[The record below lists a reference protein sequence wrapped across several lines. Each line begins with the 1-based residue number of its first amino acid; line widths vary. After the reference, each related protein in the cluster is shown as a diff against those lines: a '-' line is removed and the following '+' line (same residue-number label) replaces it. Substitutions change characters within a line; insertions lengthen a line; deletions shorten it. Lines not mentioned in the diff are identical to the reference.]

1 MVGLNPVGETSPFWS
16 HEDARKGALAN
27 LLRGNSVALGF
38 NPSNQALPQFDWA
51 QKAQDQA
58 MQNYQQQQ
66 EMILQNYGGSPYG
79 ANGSYLGQGGF
90 SPAEQADIRNSV
102 ANSHGAGGYS
112 LNALL
117 RALGAQESGNRYG
130 ATNPSGALG
139 RWQVMRGNIAGS
151 GGWDMEALHRNIT
164 PGQFLNNPRLQNAIV
179 RYKFGNYLRKYGAK
193 GALSAWYSGDPNR
206 WKHGG
211 GGGAGYPSVYNYVM
225 EVLNRL

>member
-1 MVGLNPVGETSPFWS
+1 MVGLNPIGETSPFWS

-27 LLRGNSVALGF
+27 LLRGNSVALGY
-38 NPSNQALPQFDWA
+38 NPNNQALPQFDWA

-66 EMILQNYGGSPYG
+66 QMILQNYQNAFQPNSQYNMGPLGAGAAAGGS
-79 ANGSYLGQGGF
+79 
-90 SPAEQADIRNSV
+90 
-102 ANSHGAGGYS
+102 AGGYS

-139 RWQVMRGNIAGS
+139 RWQVLASNIAGN
-151 GGWDMEALHRNIT
+151 GGWDMEALRRNIT
-164 PGQFLNNPRLQNAIV
+164 PGQFLHNPHLQNAIV
-179 RYKFGNYLRKYGAK
+179 RYKFGNYLKKYGAK

-211 GGGAGYPSVYNYVM
+211 GGNGGPSVYDYVM
-225 EVLNRL
+225 QVLNRL